1 MKLFLLPF
9 LLQLVLIIAE
19 TVESVAVAVDIDS
32 GIDYLLLLLTVVAVS
47 SC

>member
-19 TVESVAVAVDIDS
+19 TVESVAVDIDS
-32 GIDYLLLLLTVVAVS
+32 GIDCLLLLLTVVAVS